1 MPNALA
7 YMVLFSWPVVAVIL
21 FRTMPLS
28 RALIW
33 TLLGGYLF
41 LPTRPVIDL
50 PVLPAIDKT
59 LVPSLSALIG
69 CWMMAA
75 QGQMHRGKARVAK
88 ASPAGRYSRFAM
100 AEPEATEGVA
110 ADTSPR
116 RGSAARPDTGVQVMP
131 KVVVYGIALLA
142 LIGAMLTTLTN
153 ADPVPAGP
161 YWLSAMRAYDLGSMV
176 MGLAVT
182 LIPFFLARRYL
193 AAADSQRWLLMAF
206 AIGGLLYAPLML
218 IEVRLSPQLNVW
230 LYGYFPHSF
239 AQHVRGGGYRP
250 IVFLEHGL
258 WVGIFM
264 AMATLSA
271 LALWRVTPRGQ
282 RPMLRLRW
290 LILALGLLVVLVLAK
305 SLGALMITLA
315 LAPVV
320 LWGSWRLGVMVA
332 VALAAV
338 VLFYPMLRGWGLA
351 PTDGILSLA
360 QSISSERAGSFGFR
374 LENEDVLLARA
385 QERALFGWGG
395 WGRGLLYDE
404 WGNRTSV
411 SDGAWI
417 IVLGSFGWV
426 GYLTQ
431 FGLLCGPILLL
442 MRRKAGQ
449 VPIETVLLALILCA
463 NLVDLIPNATLEA
476 ITWMMAGAVSGALRQ
491 PVAARAPRR
500 GIMGRTEER
509 AAGSL
514 ARAAQSRR
522 GISRGA

>member
-7 YMVLFSWPVVAVIL
+7 YMVLFLWPVVAVIL

-33 TLLGGYLF
+33 TILGGYLF

-50 PVLPAIDKT
+50 PILPAIDKI

-69 CWMMAA
+69 CWMMAS
-75 QGQMHRGKARVAK
+75 QGQVQRGRARVAEVG
-88 ASPAGRYSRFAM
+88 PVERYSRFAR
-100 AEPEATEGVA
+100 AGAVEAQRDGV
-110 ADTSPR
+110 DKRPR
-116 RGSAARPDTGVQVMP
+116 RDAAAQLGAAAQVMP
-131 KVVVYGIALLA
+131 QAMVYGIALLA
-142 LIGAMLTTLTN
+142 LIGAMMTTLTN

-161 YWLSAMRAYDLGSMV
+161 YWLPAMRAYDLGSMV

-182 LIPFFLARRYL
+182 LIPFFLARRFL
-193 AAADSQRWLLMAF
+193 ASADSQRWLLLAF

-230 LYGYFPHSF
+230 LYGFFPHSF
-239 AQHVRGGGYRP
+239 AQHVRNGGFRP

-264 AMATLSA
+264 AMATLAA

-282 RPMLRLRW
+282 RPMQRLRW
-290 LILALGLLVVLVLAK
+290 LILALGLLVVLFLGK
-305 SLGALMITLA
+305 SLGALMIALA

-320 LWGSWRLGVMVA
+320 LWGTWRLGVLVA

-338 VLFYPMLRGWGLA
+338 VLFYPMLRGSSLA
-351 PTDGILSLA
+351 PTEGILAMA
-360 QSISSERAGSFGFR
+360 QSISAERAGSFAFR
-374 LENEDVLLARA
+374 LANEDVLLARA
-385 QERALFGWGG
+385 QERALFGWGS
-395 WGRGLLYDE
+395 WGRGLLYNE

-417 IVLGSFGWV
+417 IVMGSFGWV

-442 MRRKAGQ
+442 LRRKAGQ

-463 NLVDLIPNATLEA
+463 NLVDLIPNATLES
-476 ITWMMAGAVSGALRQ
+476 ITWMLAGAVSGTVRQ
-491 PVAARAPRR
+491 PVAAGVPRR
-500 GIMGRTEER
+500 GGMGRVGDA
-509 AAGSL
+509 AAGRV
-514 ARAAQSRR
+514 ARVPQRR
-522 GISRGA
+522 SGISPGA